1 MYLTRVRGRKETG
14 NCVGGQHVV
23 GVRKNRVQG
32 VYVYEN
38 RDETDYF

>member
-1 MYLTRVRGRKETG
+1 M
-14 NCVGGQHVV
+14 GGQHVV

-38 RDETDYF
+38 RDETIFDVS